1 MMFGWLLIWMFSVY
15 SSYGQQYYDSTLC
28 SDTSVHPGT
37 RYTCNSSPGFSC
49 PTFLVYRASHGVR
62 TISTISSLFNIP
74 PGELLSPRNN
84 VTSSSEILEPG
95 REVLIPVQCSCS
107 GGFFSANLSY
117 KVLENTTFESVAC
130 EVFEGLVKPVT
141 LIEENV
147 SKKRDKEGLGAGT
160 EIVVPLKCA
169 CPYKSFGPPGLKYL
183 VTYPIVSGDD
193 ADLLSKKFKIPIKE
207 IWEINNLS
215 FKDNTIYPNT
225 TILLPLKSEPSIN
238 FSVSNSEPPTPG
250 FLQTSPVE
258 KPGKN
263 LRLKKLYISVS
274 VIGFCLLVATIIACS
289 LYLRTLRKFRAARVQ
304 SSIRR
309 STTGTSFSTPRS
321 SPKSGPMANSCLSP
335 DLLAGLKYSLCNYTA
350 EELRKATRG
359 FDEDAKVSESV
370 YRGWIDNAEV
380 LIKQMRFEGTRQIID
395 VHSRI
400 NHVNIVRLQGVC
412 YGENDF
418 SSCSLVFEFPANG
431 SLRGCLSSPSGSLR
445 WHRRTQI
452 AFDIAT
458 GLHYLHFCTIPPY
471 THMNVNTKN
480 IFLTQNWRAKLT
492 VFAAVPSP
500 SISGASKESSGGS
513 MGSLGGWI
521 LPEHLV
527 HGSESDKADIFAFG
541 VVLLELLSGKDDVNS
556 IMFLGGGG
564 GTEGGCFEQLRN
576 FMDPSLKEDYPLAEA
591 LCLAVLAK
599 ACVEDDPLHRPS
611 MDDIIKIL
619 ARMV

>member
-1 MMFGWLLIWMFSVY
+1 MMFGWLLVWMFSVY
-15 SSYGQQYYDSTLC
+15 SSYAQQYYDSTLC
-28 SDTSVHPGT
+28 SDTSVYPGT
-37 RYTCNSSPGFSC
+37 RYTCNSSRGFSC
-49 PTFLVYRASHGVR
+49 PTFLVYRASHDVR

-74 PGELLSPRNN
+74 PAELLSPRNN
-84 VTSSSEILEPG
+84 VTSGSEILEPG

-107 GGFFSANLSY
+107 GGFFSANFSY
-117 KVLENTTFESVAC
+117 TPLENTTFGSIAC

-141 LIEENV
+141 LAEENPSKV
-147 SKKRDKEGLGAGT
+147 SWDKDSLGSGT
-160 EIVVPLKCA
+160 KVVVPLKCA
-169 CPYKSFGPPGLKYL
+169 CPYKSWGLKYL

-193 ADLLSKKFKIPIKE
+193 ADLLSKKFRIPIKE
-207 IWEINNLS
+207 IWDINSLS
-215 FKDNTIYPNT
+215 FKDTIYPNT

-238 FSVSNSEPPTPG
+238 FSVSNSEPPSPG

-258 KPGKN
+258 KPGRN
-263 LRLKKLYISVS
+263 LRLKKLYISGS
-274 VIGFCLLVATIIACS
+274 VIGFCLLVATLVSCS
-289 LYLRTLRKFRAARVQ
+289 LYLRTLRKFRAARAQ

-309 STTGTSFSTPRS
+309 TTSFSTPRS
-321 SPKSGPMANSCLSP
+321 SPKSGPMARSSTNSCLSP

-350 EELRKATRG
+350 EELKNATRG

-370 YRGWIDNAEV
+370 YRGWVDNSQV

-418 SSCSLVFEFPANG
+418 SSCFLVFEFPANG
-431 SLRGCLSSPSGSLR
+431 SLRECLSNPPASLR
-445 WHRRTQI
+445 WHGRTQI

-500 SISGASKESSGGS
+500 SSGGS
-513 MGSLGGWI
+513 MGSLGGWV

-527 HGSESDKADIFAFG
+527 YGSEELDKGDIFAFG
-541 VVLLELLSGKDDVNS
+541 VVLLELLSGKDDGDGRLVRDS
-556 IMFLGGGG
+556 IMFVGGGG
-564 GTEGGCFEQLRN
+564 GSEGGCFEQLRN
-576 FMDPSLKEDYPLAEA
+576 FMDPNLKEDYPLAEA

-599 ACVEDDPLHRPS
+599 ACIEDDPRHRPS